1 VAEGLASV
9 IELRPGYAGVS
20 AGPDPVLIRCTARDA
35 LSNLVAVLELAADG
49 QLRCTAAARCP
60 SVTTVKLVEDV
71 LVAGDYYEAGEPIAA
86 FAWPLLILTAGL
98 GHVDGTRF
106 ELTPRGRA
114 VLAAPSYAALGAV
127 WDRWLRSVSV
137 DELSRIEVIKGQR
150 KTSTLTPAVTRRA
163 TVEAALAEVE
173 PGAWTNIAELFGILR
188 PALAATRS
196 LLALWRLYIADAYYG
211 SLGHAGG
218 RAWDIVEGRY
228 ALCVLFEYAATA
240 GLIDVAYADPCGAR
254 DDYRSLWGADQ
265 YAYLSRYDGLRAV
278 RVNELGAAILHDPG
292 ALPGLRLPVP
302 RRSPLSDSVR

>member
-9 IELRPGYAGVS
+9 IELRPGCAGVS

-49 QLRCTAAARCP
+49 QLRCTAGARCP
-60 SVTTVKLVEDV
+60 SVTTVKLVDDV

-98 GHVDGTRF
+98 AHLDGTRF

-127 WDRWLRSVSV
+127 WGRWLRSVSV
-137 DELSRIEVIKGQR
+137 DELSRIEAIKGQR

-163 TVEAALAEVE
+163 AVEAALAEVE
-173 PGAWTNIAELFGILR
+173 PGVWTDIGELFGILR
-188 PALAATRS
+188 PALVATKS

-240 GLIDVAYADPCGAR
+240 GLVDVAYADPCGAR
-254 DDYRSLWGADQ
+254 DDYRALRGADQ

-292 ALPGLRLPVP
+292 ALPGLRLPAP
-302 RRSPLSDSVR
+302 RRSRLSDPVR

>member
-9 IELRPGYAGVS
+9 IELRPGCAGVS

-49 QLRCTAAARCP
+49 QLRCTAAARYP
-60 SVTTVKLVEDV
+60 SVTTVKLVDDV

-98 GHVDGTRF
+98 AHLDGTRF

-127 WDRWLRSVSV
+127 WSRWLRSVSV
-137 DELSRIEVIKGQR
+137 DELSRIEAIKGQR

-163 TVEAALAEVE
+163 AVEAALAEVE
-173 PGAWTNIAELFGILR
+173 PDVWTDIGELFGILR
-188 PALAATRS
+188 SALVATKS

-218 RAWDIVEGRY
+218 QAWDIVEGRY

-240 GLIDVAYADPCGAR
+240 GLVDVAYADPCGAR
-254 DDYRSLWGADQ
+254 DDYRALWGADQ

-302 RRSPLSDSVR
+302 RRSPLSDPVR